1 MFFLID
7 FSVFYCTIVF
17 IWILFFKKYL
27 NLRAKLK
34 EIFKKFKSD
43 IWHWNPPFIFF
54 NQINF
59 FFFEKWKDV
68 RNMIFMINLNFSDD
82 FLSAYY
88 LWPMFKRLSL
98 TEFTTVWISAEF
110 LDDKNKKMITEQK
123 K

>member
-1 MFFLID
+1 
-7 FSVFYCTIVF
+7 
-17 IWILFFKKYL
+17 
-27 NLRAKLK
+27 
-34 EIFKKFKSD
+34 
-43 IWHWNPPFIFF
+43 
-54 NQINF
+54 
-59 FFFEKWKDV
+59 
-68 RNMIFMINLNFSDD
+68 MIFMINLNFSDD